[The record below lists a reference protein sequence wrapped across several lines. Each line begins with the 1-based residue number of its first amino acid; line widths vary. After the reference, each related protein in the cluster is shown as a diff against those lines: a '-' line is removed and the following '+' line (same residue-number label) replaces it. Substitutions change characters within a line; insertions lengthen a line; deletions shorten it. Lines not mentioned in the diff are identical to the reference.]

1 MARDAE
7 VVSVW
12 VIVVAAGGGT
22 RFGGAKQFERLG
34 DSMVVDRSVATARSC
49 ADGVVVVL
57 PAAEVAWQSPEGVR
71 TVVGGAT
78 RSESVR
84 AGLASVP
91 IEATVIVVH
100 DAARPLATTALY
112 AATIGAVREGA
123 DAAIPGTP
131 VSDTIKRVDGT
142 TVLTTVDRADLVAV
156 QTPQA
161 FAAAALRAAHA
172 QPDAEGT
179 DDATLIEAN
188 GGTVVVVPGETRNLK
203 LTVADDLAIANALFE
218 LGDQR

>member
-22 RFGGAKQFERLG
+22 RFGGAKQFEPLG
-34 DSMVVDRSVATARSC
+34 DSMVIDRSVATARSC

-112 AATIGAVREGA
+112 AATIAAVREGA

>member
-112 AATIGAVREGA
+112 AATIAAVREGA

>member
-1 MARDAE
+1 VRDAE

-34 DSMVVDRSVATARSC
+34 DSMVIDRSVETARSC
-49 ADGVVVVL
+49 TDGVVVVL
-57 PAAEVAWQSPEGVR
+57 PAAGAEWRAPDGVA

-78 RSESVR
+78 RTESVR
-84 AGLASVP
+84 AGLEVVP
-91 IEATVIVVH
+91 PEADVIVVH

-112 AATIGAVREGA
+112 EATIAAVREGA
-123 DAAIPGTP
+123 AAAIPGMS

-142 TVLTTVDRADLVAV
+142 TVVTTVDRGDLVAV

-161 FAAAALRAAHA
+161 FAATALRAAHA
-172 QPDAEGT
+172 RADAEGT
-179 DDATLIEAN
+179 DDAALVEAL
-188 GGTVVVVPGETRNLK
+188 GGTVVVVTGEPRNLK
-203 LTVADDLAIANALFE
+203 LTVADDLAIARALLE
-218 LGDQR
+218 LGDHR